1 MMHAC
6 NFSTQKPEHQEFKA
20 SFGYLVRIY
29 IKKKKKERKKEK
41 ERKTNWQALS
51 MAQVAWQKAMSS
63 NSSTTKKIQI
73 GKYVCSSYHIQ
84 VANLPPL

>member
-29 IKKKKKERKKEK
+29 IKKKKKRKKERKGK
-41 ERKTNWQALS
+41 ENKLAGLKYGSSGLAKSHEFKLQYNQKNPNWEICLQF
-51 MAQVAWQKAMSS
+51 
-63 NSSTTKKIQI
+63 
-73 GKYVCSSYHIQ
+73 
-84 VANLPPL
+84 LPYTSG